1 MQSNGRKWLM
11 PATIAVVAAV
21 GLALVGMDM
30 MLSAPPVDRV
40 AIETLP
46 ENTPVLVA
54 KIVGHGLD
62 TVCVLPPEE
71 KRVPADA
78 VDAAAIND
86 FLTTRTY
93 GGDETHWALVT
104 RDGDRFTLTRFER
117 TGGLDLA
124 WGADAGEIET
134 GGLRLVPCAPGAN
147 AALVKLGE
155 TRARIVFGAL
165 K

>member
-1 MQSNGRKWLM
+1 MQANWTKRLVL
-11 PATIAVVAAV
+11 AAIAVAVVA
-21 GLALVGMDM
+21 GIALVGMDM

-46 ENTPVLVA
+46 ESTPVLVSD
-54 KIVGHGLD
+54 IVGHRLD

-78 VDAAAIND
+78 LDAAAIND

-93 GGDETHWALVT
+93 GGDETHWALVS
-104 RDGDRFTLTRFER
+104 REGDRFTLTRFER
-117 TGGLDLA
+117 TSALDLA
-124 WGADAGEIET
+124 WGADAEEIVPT
-134 GGLRLVPCAPGAN
+134 GLRLVPCARGQA
-147 AALVKLGE
+147 AALFKFGE
-155 TRARIVFGAL
+155 TPARIVFGAV